1 MLEGFTRRGE
11 RDGLCRRARS
21 DAGAPRALTRYVS
34 AVSLAPHDAAR
45 YANDVARAF
54 GVAAAFEP
62 PGDRRAMDAIRR
74 QVREAL
80 TEIRAR
86 PDAPSI
92 GQWLTALGHETT
104 AGWRDAHR
112 ARRLLA
118 ELRAVFLETS
128 FRRTKRAERGRLLAE
143 LVVLFE
149 LEPALGMEPDP
160 ADDAEQ
166 HLKRVRR
173 RLRESG

>member
-1 MLEGFTRRGE
+1 M
-11 RDGLCRRARS
+11 
-21 DAGAPRALTRYVS
+21 
-34 AVSLAPHDAAR
+34 SLAPHDAAG

-54 GVAAAFEP
+54 GVASAFEP
-62 PGDRRAMDAIRR
+62 PADRRAMEAMRK

-80 TEIRAR
+80 AEIRSR
-86 PDAPSI
+86 PDAPSV
-92 GQWLTALGHETT
+92 GEWLAALGLE
-104 AGWRDAHR
+104 ASRGWRDASR
-112 ARRLLA
+112 ARHLFA

-128 FRRTKRAERGRLLAE
+128 FRRTKRAQRGRLFAE

-149 LEPALGMEPDP
+149 LEPALGAELDP

>member
-1 MLEGFTRRGE
+1 
-11 RDGLCRRARS
+11 
-21 DAGAPRALTRYVS
+21 
-34 AVSLAPHDAAR
+34 VSLAPHEAAG

-54 GVAAAFEP
+54 GVASAFEP
-62 PGDRRAMDAIRR
+62 PADRRAVEAIRR

-80 TEIRAR
+80 AAIRSR
-86 PDAPSI
+86 PDEPSVGEWI
-92 GQWLTALGHETT
+92 AALGQE
-104 AGWRDAHR
+104 ASRGWRDASR
-112 ARRLLA
+112 ARHLLA

-128 FRRTKRAERGRLLAE
+128 FRRTKRAERGRLLAQ

-149 LEPALGMEPDP
+149 LEPALDLKLDP

-173 RLRESG
+173 RLRESR